1 MSVSSSSNKRY
12 TADGTPVPAIM
23 SPTIRPSPGSLPPS
37 LPPLVPQQT
46 IPTSHGFAGSSEAPK
61 PMSSTAYHAY
71 FAGSDDDDDDYE
83 SDEEAPPQP
92 NQPETE
98 NSKNDV
104 EETNAS
110 DVEDVDK
117 YFQVPKLSA
126 TDKDDTQDDDKA
138 MPPKSPA
145 EDKPIASKAENI
157 SGNVAKCEKK
167 SLPDTTN
174 VITDETNTSNT
185 SNTEADEPN
194 YYMRVARVLL
204 GILILLV
211 VGYIVYWVLLNVFG
225 IDLGVV
231 LWEKLWGPSAI
242 GATEASVPAPNDSVP
257 LSLEGQQQKQALTD
271 KTAAT
276 LLNMM
281 SAIRKNSE

>member
-1 MSVSSSSNKRY
+1 MNVASSSSKSY

-23 SPTIRPSPGSLPPS
+23 SPTTRPSSGSLPGS

-46 IPTSHGFAGSSEAPK
+46 IPPSQGFADSSDAPK

-71 FAGSDDDDDDYE
+71 FAGSDNDDEDDYE

-92 NQPETE
+92 SQPETE
-98 NSKNDV
+98 TSKSDV
-104 EETNAS
+104 KETNAS

-117 YFQVPKLSA
+117 YFQVPQPSA
-126 TDKDDTQDDDKA
+126 TEKDDAQDNDKPI
-138 MPPKSPA
+138 PPKSPA
-145 EDKPIASKAENI
+145 DKPIKSKADDTT
-157 SGNVAKCEKK
+157 GDVAKCEKK
-167 SLPDTTN
+167 SLPATTDA
-174 VITDETNTSNT
+174 ITDETNTPNA
-185 SNTEADEPN
+185 EAEEPN

-211 VGYIVYWVLLNVFG
+211 VGYIVYWVLFNVFG

-231 LWEKLWGPSAI
+231 LWEKLWGPSDA
-242 GATEASVPAPNDSVP
+242 GATEASAPASNDSVP